1 MDYDHWAVFST
12 TFQSLDSCQR
22 MGTYQVNHGDNSDI
36 YGAYRC
42 ESAGGRYWLKLFY
55 YGGVV

>member
-12 TFQSLDSCQR
+12 TFKSLDACQR

-42 ESAGGRYWLKLFY
+42 ESAGGAI
-55 YGGVV
+55 G